1 MDHYLYIGVSLIL
14 YGWSLCPKASPLF
27 IEFKVMEVSHYNLH
41 PQLVGI
47 VYNMMVFFYV
57 LYSTSKV
64 IMHAQVYK

>member
-1 MDHYLYIGVSLIL
+1 
-14 YGWSLCPKASPLF
+14 
-27 IEFKVMEVSHYNLH
+27 MEVSHYNLH

-64 IMHAQVYK
+64 IMHAQVYKWQEHLGASISPAR